1 MAKNLDY
8 TNNPVRT
15 PRGRVWDQPL
25 FYDLTLS
32 KRRGQPRI
40 IAHGLGIVWRV
51 ESSVGNILGVVT
63 EGIELA
69 PGVHDV
75 LGVVH
80 LDHAVV
86 VLIADQGVTVP
97 HAHGAGG

>member
-1 MAKNLDY
+1 QKIRD
-8 TNNPVRT
+8 
-15 PRGRVWDQPL
+15 RVWDRPPSSE
-25 FYDLTLS
+25 THLS
-32 KRRGQPRI
+32 KRRRKPRI
-40 IAHGLGIVWRV
+40 VARGFGVVRRV
-51 ESSVGNILGVVT
+51 ESSVGNVLGVVT

-86 VLIADQGVTVP
+86 VLIADQGVAVP
-97 HAHGAGG
+97 QTHSARGRWAGASRQ